1 MCHSVMAKATSVKN
15 LKISPALNKD
25 ELGLKIK
32 QLVELSLKN
41 MKVRVTMQV
50 SDNNKEESLSKL
62 EWVKSQ
68 LLNKCYIEEEISQ
81 RRSEEVEEEDEEED
95 TKTKKRVRVNTY
107 SFVIRARETEFVKT
121 AMKEKTLDPEAAIKT
136 FLRKYYQQ
144 DDGEMMDLKSAG
156 FF

>member
-81 RRSEEVEEEDEEED
+81 RRSEEVEEED
-95 TKTKKRVRVNTY
+95 
-107 SFVIRARETEFVKT
+107 
-121 AMKEKTLDPEAAIKT
+121 
-136 FLRKYYQQ
+136 
-144 DDGEMMDLKSAG
+144 
-156 FF
+156 